1 MPEANASGPSRGLL
15 RLSRERSC
23 NDIALR
29 KHIIDDAERRWARK
43 LQGDAVAW
51 QRPHLGAPTGFVS
64 HGARSIPVEIN
75 TARRRITTG
84 LVERRVGCGPRRLP
98 GSY

>member
-84 LVERRVGCGPRRLP
+84 LVERRV
-98 GSY
+98 